1 MSPTALGIDVGGS
14 SLKVARVD
22 TATQALVSPFHSVPT
37 PQPATP
43 AALVQLFAQLAQQL
57 APADPVGIALPC
69 VVQHGIARSAANIDP
84 GWIDFDCAAAARV
97 ALGRPVTVLNDADAA
112 GLAEMRWGAG
122 KGEQGVVLLLT
133 FGTGIG
139 SALFHE
145 GRLLPNTELGHLQV
159 DGREAEHQASAR
171 VRTLESLDWPSWAM
185 RVNRVLAEYHALFW
199 PDLIIL
205 GGSIS
210 QDFALFEPYLQC
222 RAPVRA
228 AQFMAQAGAMG
239 AALAAIEEL

>member
-1 MSPTALGIDVGGS
+1 MSHTALGIDVGGS

-57 APADPVGIALPC
+57 APTDPVGIAMPC
-69 VVQHGIARSAANIDP
+69 VVQHGITRSAANIDP
-84 GWIDFDCAAAARV
+84 GWIDFDCAAAARL

-122 KGEQGVVLLLT
+122 KGEQGVVMLLT

-139 SALFHE
+139 SALFHG

-171 VRTLESLDWPSWAM
+171 VRTTQSLDWPSWAM

-199 PDLIIL
+199 PDLFIL

-222 RAPVRA
+222 RAPVRP

-239 AALAAIEEL
+239 AALAAIEDL